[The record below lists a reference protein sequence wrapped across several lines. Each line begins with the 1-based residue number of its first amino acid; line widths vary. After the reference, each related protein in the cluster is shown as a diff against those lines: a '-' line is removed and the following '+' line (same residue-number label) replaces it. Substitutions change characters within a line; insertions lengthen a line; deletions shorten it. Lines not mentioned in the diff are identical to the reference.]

1 MSVTEPTVTVTGT
14 AGVMSPRA
22 GTQADRARRAGP
34 PAQACHMAAAGAQAE
49 RAPRGADRAGPIRVR
64 VPGRVLPAPAQ
75 ALQVTVHTG
84 VKFTVYRASGE
95 GLSPA

>member
-1 MSVTEPTVTVTGT
+1 
-14 AGVMSPRA
+14 
-22 GTQADRARRAGP
+22 
-34 PAQACHMAAAGAQAE
+34 MAAAGAQAE

-64 VPGRVLPAPAQ
+64 VPGRVLPAPA
-75 ALQVTVHTG
+75 LQVTVHTG

>member
-1 MSVTEPTVTVTGT
+1 
-14 AGVMSPRA
+14 
-22 GTQADRARRAGP
+22 
-34 PAQACHMAAAGAQAE
+34 MAAAGAQAE

-64 VPGRVLPAPAQ
+64 VRVLLAQ